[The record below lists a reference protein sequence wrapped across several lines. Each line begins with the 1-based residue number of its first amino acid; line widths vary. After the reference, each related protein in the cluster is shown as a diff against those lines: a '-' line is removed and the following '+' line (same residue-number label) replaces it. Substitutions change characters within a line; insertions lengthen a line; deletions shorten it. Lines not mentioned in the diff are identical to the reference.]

1 MAQKTTLQ
9 KVGTTVADIV
19 ANPLESGIV
28 LRISSLFISNTTD
41 SNVEVDVEISRDGSS
56 YNILKGGVIPSGKT
70 LNTFVNKE
78 VGVYLEEG
86 DALGLK
92 ASAADSLDAVCSYT
106 EVDPTAVCEP
116 ICME

>member
-1 MAQKTTLQ
+1 MAKKTTLQ

-19 ANPLESGIV
+19 ANPVESGIV
-28 LRISSLFISNTTD
+28 LKVSSLFVSNTTD
-41 SNVEVDVEISRDGSS
+41 SDVEVDIVVSREGSS
-56 YNILKGGVIPSGKT
+56 YNILKGGVIPGGKT

-116 ICME
+116 LCLE